1 MFRYRNASDD
11 RLENLGER
19 LLGDSKRNN
28 VYHNV
33 IYGMEMDDS
42 EN

>member
-1 MFRYRNASDD
+1 MFRYRSASDD

-19 LLGDSKRNN
+19 LLGDLKGNN

>member
-1 MFRYRNASDD
+1 MFRYRND
-11 RLENLGER
+11 RSESLGER
-19 LLGDSKRNN
+19 LLGDLKRNN